1 MVCVNFVA
9 ASANFYDADSFE
21 EVGRLEL
28 GTGTCAI
35 GIVPER
41 GEAFIVNSIAGT
53 VSRVDLDKIE
63 VKEEIRTGSAPVGLT
78 MHPSHD
84 RVYVTNRGAG
94 SVSVLGVA
102 DGVEWSQIPVGGGPG
117 GVVVD
122 PHDGRILVANAGSQT
137 MSIVEDLLAAR
148 PPAPVVEEANPWIG
162 NKLPAFALEDYW
174 SGEQRTNRDWA
185 EKKYILNFF
194 ASW

>member
-1 MVCVNFVA
+1 
-9 ASANFYDADSFE
+9 
-21 EVGRLEL
+21 
-28 GTGTCAI
+28 
-35 GIVPER
+35 
-41 GEAFIVNSIAGT
+41 
-53 VSRVDLDKIE
+53 
-63 VKEEIRTGSAPVGLT
+63 

-94 SVSVLGVA
+94 SVSVLGVD
-102 DGVEWSQIPVGGGPG
+102 DGTEWSQIPVGGGPG

-137 MSIVEDLLAAR
+137 MSIVEDLLAAK
-148 PPAPVVEEANPWIG
+148 PPAPVVEEPSPWIG
-162 NKLPAFALEDYW
+162 SKLPAFALEDYW
-174 SGEQRTNRDWA
+174 SGERRTNRDWA

>member
-1 MVCVNFVA
+1 VA
-9 ASANFYDADSFE
+9 ASANFYDAESFE

-53 VSRVDLDKIE
+53 VSRVDLDAIE
-63 VKEEIRTGSAPVGLT
+63 IMEEIRTGQAPVGLT
-78 MHPSHD
+78 VAPAHD

-94 SVSVLGVA
+94 SLSVLGVA
-102 DGVEWSQIPVGGGPG
+102 DGREWSQIPVGNGPG

-137 MSIVEDLLAAR
+137 MSIVEDLLAAK
-148 PPAPVVEEANPWIG
+148 PPAPVFEEPSPWLG

-174 SGEQRTNRDWA
+174 SGERRTNHDWA